1 MVSNV
6 PKVSGGWNGDWKYVN
21 GGLGWNGDWKY
32 VNGSLTCVAV
42 VSSFPVFFKQ
52 GCP

>member
-1 MVSNV
+1 MV
-6 PKVSGGWNGDWKYVN
+6 GNGDWKYVN